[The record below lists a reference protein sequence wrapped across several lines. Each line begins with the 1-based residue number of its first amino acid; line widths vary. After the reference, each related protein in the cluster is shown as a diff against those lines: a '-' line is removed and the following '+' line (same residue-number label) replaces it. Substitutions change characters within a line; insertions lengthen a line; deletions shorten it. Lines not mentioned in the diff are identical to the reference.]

1 MIKLRPNDKFFSLLG
16 YTPHHVQRA
25 IHKSTAKRRVACLG
39 RQSGKSEAASIEA
52 VFELFANP
60 GSHGWIVAPT
70 YDQAEIIF
78 GRVTEKVEK
87 LAEYFPQ
94 TQVHLQRK
102 RLRLLV
108 HHYDRPANA
117 PGARRLATSE
127 FRGKSADRP
136 DNLRGATLDFVI
148 LDEAA
153 MIPFSVWSEAIEPTL
168 SVRDGWALI
177 ISTPKG
183 LNWFY
188 EFFLL
193 GWRGGA
199 KDGIPN
205 AVVKQTHPDFES
217 FHAASWEVWPER
229 EAWYMERR
237 LYIPD
242 LEFRQEY
249 GAEFVS
255 NANSVFSGLD
265 QLILLPFTRN
275 GPRIVAENYKP
286 GHLYCI
292 GADFGK
298 NQDFSVFTV
307 LDLDTGAVVCI
318 ERMNGATWSEQ
329 VSKLKDLSLEYGGAY
344 IVADTWGVGD
354 AIAEEL
360 DAQGLGYVSM
370 PIKSQSIKEQLISNL
385 ALLMEKGQVAVPN
398 DKTVLDELRNFRY
411 YRTAS
416 GSQVMRAY
424 GRGHDDIVIS
434 MALAYSQYQ
443 GKDGYRFELEGVT
456 NPGHNWMEEAASLTE
471 ASFDDLDLANRAFG
485 A

>member
-1 MIKLRPNDKFFSLLG
+1 MKRPSDKFFALLN

-25 IHKSTAKRRVACLG
+25 IHRSKAKRRVACLG
-39 RQSGKSEAASIEA
+39 RQSGKSEAASVEA
-52 VFELFANP
+52 AFELFANP
-60 GSHGWIVAPT
+60 GVQGWIVAPT

-78 GRVTEKVEK
+78 GRVVEKVER
-87 LAEYFPQ
+87 LAEVFPN
-94 TQVHLQRK
+94 TQIHVQRR

-108 HHYDRPANA
+108 HHYNAPVNA
-117 PGARRLATSE
+117 PGAKRVATSE

-153 MIPFSVWSEAIEPTL
+153 MIPFSVWSEAVEPTL

-188 EFFLL
+188 EFFLM
-193 GWRGGA
+193 GWRGGV
-199 KDGIPN
+199 KEGIPN
-205 AVVKQTHPDFES
+205 SNVANPHPDFES

-229 EAWYMERR
+229 KDWYMERR

-255 NANSVFSGLD
+255 HSNSVFSGLD
-265 QLILLPFTRN
+265 MLILLPYERRGTRLVVEE
-275 GPRIVAENYKP
+275 PRPDRV
-286 GHLYCI
+286 YCI

-298 NQDFSVFTV
+298 NQDYSVFSV
-307 LDLDTGAVVCI
+307 LDLESGAVVCL
-318 ERMNGATWSEQ
+318 ERINGATWSEQ
-329 VSKLKDLSLEYGGAY
+329 VSRLKELSEAY
-344 IVADTWGVGD
+344 NRAYVVADTWGVGD

-360 DAQGLGYVSM
+360 DLQGINYTPM
-370 PIKSQSIKEQLISNL
+370 PVKSTGVKERLISNL
-385 ALLMEKGQVAVPN
+385 VLLMEKGQVAIPN
-398 DKTVLDELRNFRY
+398 DQTILNELRNFRY

-416 GSQVMRAY
+416 GNYVMRAY
-424 GRGHDDIVIS
+424 GRGHDDIVMS
-434 MALAYSQYQ
+434 LALAYSQYE
-443 GKDGYRFELEGVT
+443 GKDGYRFELQEISEEGSVKA
-456 NPGHNWMEEAASLTE
+456 EALVE
-471 ASFDDLDLANRAFG
+471 DDFIDLDLANRAFS

>member
-1 MIKLRPNDKFFSLLG
+1 MKRLRPSDKFFELLG
-16 YTPHHVQRA
+16 YKPHHVQLA
-25 IHKSTAKRRVACLG
+25 IHRSTAKRRVACLG
-39 RQSGKSEAASIEA
+39 RQSGKSEAASVEA
-52 VFELFANP
+52 VFELFARP
-60 GSHGWIVAPT
+60 GSQGWIIAPT

-78 GRVTEKVEK
+78 GRVVEKVER
-87 LAEYFPQ
+87 LAEVFPATEVQ
-94 TQVHLQRK
+94 LQRR

-108 HHYDRPANA
+108 HHYDRPVNA
-117 PGARRLATSE
+117 PGAKRVATSE

-188 EFFLL
+188 EFFLM
-193 GWRGGA
+193 GWRGGL
-199 KDGIPN
+199 KEGIPN
-205 AVVKQTHPDFES
+205 SGINQTHPDFES
-217 FHAASWEVWPER
+217 FHAASWDVWPER
-229 EAWYMERR
+229 REWYMERR

-255 NANSVFSGLD
+255 HSNSVFSGLD
-265 QLILLPFTRN
+265 MLILLPYERRGTRLVVEDYR
-275 GPRIVAENYKP
+275 PDHI
-286 GHLYCI
+286 YCI

-298 NQDFSVFTV
+298 NQDYSVFSV
-307 LDLDTGAVVCI
+307 LDLDTGAIVCL
-318 ERMNGATWSEQ
+318 ERMNGATWSDQ
-329 VSKLKDLSLEYGGAY
+329 VARLKALSEDYGHAY
-344 IVADTWGVGD
+344 VVADTWGVGD

-360 DAQGLGYVSM
+360 DAQGINYTPLPV
-370 PIKSQSIKEQLISNL
+370 KSSSVKEQLISNL

-398 DKTVLDELRNFRY
+398 DKTILDELRNFRY

-416 GSQVMRAY
+416 GNQVMRAY
-424 GRGHDDIVIS
+424 GRGHDDIVMS
-434 MALAYSQYQ
+434 LALAYSQYE
-443 GKDGYRFELEGVT
+443 GKDGYKFELA
-456 NPGHNWMEEAASLTE
+456 EERPSKLKHEESVMSLVE
-471 ASFDDLDLANRAFG
+471 DDFTDLELANRAFS